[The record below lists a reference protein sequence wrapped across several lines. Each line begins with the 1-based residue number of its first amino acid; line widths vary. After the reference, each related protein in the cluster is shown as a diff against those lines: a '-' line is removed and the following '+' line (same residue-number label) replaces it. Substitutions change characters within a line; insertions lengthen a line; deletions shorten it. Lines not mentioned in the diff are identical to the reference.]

1 MRQLQAESW
10 MHNRVRMV
18 VASFLIKDLHIG
30 WWHGADWFMTYLR
43 DGDIAQNQL
52 NWQWVAGCG
61 TDPAPYFRIF
71 NPIKQSEKFDPDGT
85 YIRRYVPELA
95 DVPDEHLHEPWL
107 RAGRGPAGLPGSRSW
122 TTGRAQEGA
131 GPLRRGQPMTRAERL
146 AALLE
151 QLVDAGRLDV
161 DEAAERHEVSAAT
174 VRRDLDYLA
183 DQQLLSRTHGGAVP
197 NTTSY
202 DLPLRF
208 KATSRGEAKQRIARR
223 AVEMLWPGC
232 TCALNGGTTTV
243 EIARAIPGVQALH
256 DGVTVV
262 TNAVNIATELTVR
275 PFIKIV
281 VSGGVAR
288 PQTYELVGPIASET
302 LGRLTPICA
311 FSGPRGWT

>member
-1 MRQLQAESW
+1 
-10 MHNRVRMV
+10 
-18 VASFLIKDLHIG
+18 
-30 WWHGADWFMTYLR
+30 
-43 DGDIAQNQL
+43 
-52 NWQWVAGCG
+52 
-61 TDPAPYFRIF
+61 
-71 NPIKQSEKFDPDGT
+71 
-85 YIRRYVPELA
+85 
-95 DVPDEHLHEPWL
+95 
-107 RAGRGPAGLPGSRSW
+107 
-122 TTGRAQEGA
+122 
-131 GPLRRGQPMTRAERL
+131 MTRAERL

-151 QLVDAGRLDV
+151 QLVEDGRLDV
-161 DEAAERHEVSAAT
+161 DEAADRHGVSPAT

-232 TCALNGGTTTV
+232 TCVLNGGTTTV

-256 DGVTVV
+256 HGVTVV

-302 LGRLTPICA
+302 LGRLTPDLCFLGA
-311 FSGPRGWT
+311 TGVDVTAGVTSDDEGEAAVNRVMVQQANGPSWSRTRSSSAGWGSHGSASSPTWPGC

>member
-1 MRQLQAESW
+1 
-10 MHNRVRMV
+10 
-18 VASFLIKDLHIG
+18 
-30 WWHGADWFMTYLR
+30 
-43 DGDIAQNQL
+43 
-52 NWQWVAGCG
+52 
-61 TDPAPYFRIF
+61 
-71 NPIKQSEKFDPDGT
+71 
-85 YIRRYVPELA
+85 
-95 DVPDEHLHEPWL
+95 
-107 RAGRGPAGLPGSRSW
+107 
-122 TTGRAQEGA
+122 
-131 GPLRRGQPMTRAERL
+131 MTRAERL

-151 QLVDAGRLDV
+151 ALVAAGRLDV
-161 DEAAERHEVSAAT
+161 DEAAERHHVSAAT

-208 KATSRGEAKQRIARR
+208 KATRRGAAKHRIARR

-243 EIARAIPGVQALH
+243 EIARAIPGVPALH
-256 DGVTVV
+256 DGITVV
-262 TNAVNIATELTVR
+262 TNAVNLATELTVR

-302 LGRLTPICA
+302 LGRLTPDLCFLGATGVDATAGVTSDDEAEAAVNRVMVQQARRTVVVADSAKLGRVGFARICEVTEVA
-311 FSGPRGWT
+311 AMLTDDGADPRVLDALRSRGLDVLLA

>member
-1 MRQLQAESW
+1 
-10 MHNRVRMV
+10 
-18 VASFLIKDLHIG
+18 
-30 WWHGADWFMTYLR
+30 
-43 DGDIAQNQL
+43 
-52 NWQWVAGCG
+52 
-61 TDPAPYFRIF
+61 
-71 NPIKQSEKFDPDGT
+71 
-85 YIRRYVPELA
+85 
-95 DVPDEHLHEPWL
+95 
-107 RAGRGPAGLPGSRSW
+107 
-122 TTGRAQEGA
+122 
-131 GPLRRGQPMTRAERL
+131 MTRAERL

-151 QLVDAGRLDV
+151 ELVAEGHLDV
-161 DEAAERHEVSAAT
+161 DEAAERHQVSPAT

-208 KATSRGEAKQRIARR
+208 KATSRGAAKQRIARR

-243 EIARAIPGVQALH
+243 EIARAIPGVDALH
-256 DGVTVV
+256 EGMTVV
-262 TNAVNIATELTVR
+262 TNAVNLATELTVR

-302 LGRLTPICA
+302 LGRLTPDLCFLGATGVDAAAGVTSDDEAEAAVNRVMVQQAKRTVVVADAHKLGRVGFARICEVTDVA
-311 FSGPRGWT
+311 VVLTDKGAAPETVEAIRRQGVQVILA